1 MVVLYPNKQPLVE
14 ATFRQLVPLIPD
26 GPEMQGLGTA
36 IGEAA
41 AKEVW
46 LIENTTSPQSS
57 SIPDRKLMGRFY

>member
-41 AKEVW
+41 TKEVW
-46 LIENTTSPQSS
+46 LI
-57 SIPDRKLMGRFY
+57 RKYDFATKQFNDGAETDGKV